1 MTGAAQHPREALT
14 LGKAKALTQK
24 HFPGVEQP
32 HGLGRLMDASV
43 RSAIVR
49 MMVFGEQQQ

>member
-14 LGKAKALTQK
+14 LGKAKAQTQK

-32 HGLGRLMDASV
+32 HGLRLMDASV

>member
-14 LGKAKALTQK
+14 LGKAKAQTQK